1 MTQLNLQDFIS
12 KIDNFYELSAKEQ
25 VDYIAFYLTR
35 YADQSSVAAKLI
47 NDTLA
52 ELNIHSYKRLPQYLS
67 DESRARGGKY
77 VKHKTGGYKL
87 SGKITSDFTTRF
99 DNTPVKK
106 DLDKELTRLVGVVSE
121 VNERAFL
128 EEAMKCYQVSAY
140 RAAIILIWLVSIDHL
155 QNYIYANK
163 LNEFNAELAKN
174 PDKKVKK
181 IVNKDDFSDL
191 PENKFIE
198 LSRASGVI
206 SNDVR
211 KILDAKLG
219 IRNSAA
225 HPSGVVIG
233 EHKAVEFG
241 TDLIN
246 NVILKYT

>member
-67 DESRARGGKY
+67 DESRARSGKY

-87 SGKITSDFTTRF
+87 RVKKTYHFSTRF
-99 DNTPVKK
+99 YNDPVKK
-106 DLDKELTRLVGVVSE
+106 NLHKKLTRLVGMVSE

-174 PDKKVKK
+174 PYKKVKK